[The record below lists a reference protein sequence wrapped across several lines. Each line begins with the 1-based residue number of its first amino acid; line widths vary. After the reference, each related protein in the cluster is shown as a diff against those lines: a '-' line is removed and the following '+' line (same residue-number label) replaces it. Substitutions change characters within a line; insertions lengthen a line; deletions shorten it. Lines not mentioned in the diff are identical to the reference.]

1 MSELSDTQPKKA
13 VQKPKK
19 RIPFRLIS
27 GLVFILLLA
36 IGIYSGYR
44 SGIGVRLVAQ
54 ETAIAP
60 QVEQAFQLGVEAL
73 ENSQYEI
80 AIQQFQFVIEH
91 NPGYPGIQE
100 KYTEALL
107 GLSILATPSVVP
119 SPTVSP
125 TPDLRGE
132 EEIFTSAREKLNA
145 GDWSGAIE
153 TLDTLRKLNI
163 SYRTVEVDGM
173 YYIALR
179 NRGVSKIS
187 NVDCTQVNLEGGMY
201 DLTLASRFGPLDNE
215 ATNLYEWSRYYIIGA
230 SFWGVDW
237 YQTIYWFGQLMDL
250 GLTSLADSSCMTV
263 MQRFRDAHLELANL
277 YLLSGDWCTA
287 NDYMAVYVSYPSV
300 RLEEVQPTASFVY
313 EQCQIFG
320 TVTPTPEVTLE
331 PTTDVTPTPTE

>member
-1 MSELSDTQPKKA
+1 MSDLSDTQPKKA
-13 VQKPKK
+13 IKKK
-19 RIPFRLIS
+19 RERLSFRLIS
-27 GLVFILLLA
+27 ALVFIVLLT
-36 IGIYSGYR
+36 IGIFSGYR
-44 SGIGVRLVAQ
+44 SGIGTRLIAQ

-73 ENSQYEI
+73 ENQQYEI
-80 AIQQFQFVIEH
+80 AIQQFQFVIEK
-91 NPGYPGIQE
+91 NPGYPGIEE

-107 GLSILATPSVVP
+107 GLAIQATPSVVP

-132 EEIFTSAREKLNA
+132 EAIFTSAREQINA
-145 GDWSGAIE
+145 RNWTIALE
-153 TLDTLRKLNI
+153 TLDTLRKLNS
-163 SYRTVEVDGM
+163 SYRTVEVDDM

-201 DLTLASRFGPLDNE
+201 DLTLAARFGPLDND
-215 ATNLYEWSRYYIIGA
+215 ASNLYEWARYYIIGA

-237 YQTIYWFGQLMDL
+237 YQTIYWFGQLMNL

-263 MQRFRDAHLELANL
+263 MQRYRDAHLELANL

-287 NDYMAVYVSYPSV
+287 NDYMAIYVSYPSA

-320 TVTPTPEVTLE
+320 TLTPTPEAVESTS
-331 PTTDVTPTPTE
+331 TPSE